1 MSSVTQGKNRQ
12 GSSDHAI
19 HREAVTSGNQ
29 LIRTALGKQRVVL
42 FRAHALAGCLRL
54 VLDEHQVPDKGEPDL
69 SYVAR
74 TLEDLLKSVID
85 GLDPTTL
92 GL

>member
-1 MSSVTQGKNRQ
+1 M
-12 GSSDHAI
+12 
-19 HREAVTSGNQ
+19 
-29 LIRTALGKQRVVL
+29 L

-85 GLDPTTL
+85 GLDPTNL

>member
-1 MSSVTQGKNRQ
+1 MNNVARGKNRQ
-12 GSSDHAI
+12 GSPNEVI
-19 HREAVTSGNQ
+19 RTEPLTSGNHP
-29 LIRTALGKQRVVL
+29 IRTALGRQRVVL

-85 GLDPTTL
+85 GLDPTNL

>member
-1 MSSVTQGKNRQ
+1 MSNDARGRNHQ
-12 GSSDHAI
+12 SSHS
-19 HREAVTSGNQ
+19 EANHGATLSSGNQ
-29 LIRTALGKQRVVL
+29 PIRAALGRQRAVL

-54 VLDEHQVPDKGEPDL
+54 VLDEHQAPENGEPDL

-74 TLEDLLKSVID
+74 TLEDLLRSVID